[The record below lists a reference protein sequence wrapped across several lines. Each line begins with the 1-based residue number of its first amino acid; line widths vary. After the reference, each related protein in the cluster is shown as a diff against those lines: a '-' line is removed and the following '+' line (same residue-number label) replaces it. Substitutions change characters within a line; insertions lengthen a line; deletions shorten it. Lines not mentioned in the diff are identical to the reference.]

1 LVQGAHQRSAEGT
14 VLQSREP
21 IFNVPGVVLGVLA
34 VCAAVHIALQLM
46 PDETRLFY
54 LIALAFVPARYAG
67 IAGDLPGG
75 ELAVY
80 TSPFTHM
87 VTHADI
93 VHLLI
98 NAAWLL
104 AFGSILSRRIGA
116 LRFLAFSIAG
126 GLAGALMFY
135 VMHPHLAAPVIG
147 ASGAI
152 AAMMGGVMRFLFNA
166 VDRREGHLLRSA
178 PQLIP
183 STTLA
188 QALSNKRILV
198 VSLLFI
204 GLNLG
209 AIFGFG
215 LFGASGSIAWE
226 AHLGGYLFGL
236 LAFGL
241 FDSAPQ
247 NPSPSALEQ
256 E

>member
-1 LVQGAHQRSAEGT
+1 M
-14 VLQSREP
+14 QSREP

-34 VCAAVHIALQLM
+34 VCACVHVGLQLL
-46 PDETRLFY
+46 PDEERLY
-54 LIALAFVPARYAG
+54 DLIALAFVPARYAG
-67 IAGDLPGG
+67 IAGELPGG
-75 ELAVY
+75 DLAAY

-116 LRFLAFSIAG
+116 ARFLAFSIAG

-135 VMHPHLAAPVIG
+135 VMHPTLAAPVVG

-166 VDRREGHLLRSA
+166 IDRRDGHLLRSA

-183 STTLA
+183 STTLWE
-188 QALSNKRILV
+188 ALTNTRILL
-198 VSLLFI
+198 VSIIFV

-215 LFGASGSIAWE
+215 LFGAAASIAWE
-226 AHLGGYLFGL
+226 AHVGGYLFGL